1 MVISL
6 FIKTDA
12 AVNPKYILIIS
23 HTSLTFSDEKSVG
36 ALKKCKT
43 FVGQKMPSKMLR
55 FKTCCN
61 QVDRLAY
68 NLLALKTWKGCE
80 KKTIPPSPI
89 TQVPLIHLKKGQNKG
104 EGKKQSGVGNVWSL
118 YVSGNLPTYPSPKP
132 TFCHKW
138 QVSVNVGLREG

>member
-1 MVISL
+1 MAISL

-12 AVNPKYILIIS
+12 NVNPTYILMRS

-43 FVGQKMPSKMLR
+43 FVGQKIPAKILR

-68 NLLALKTWKGCE
+68 NLLALKTWKGYE
-80 KKTIPPSPI
+80 KKNIPPSPT
-89 TQVPLIHLKKGQNKG
+89 TQVPLAHLKKEQK
-104 EGKKQSGVGNVWSL
+104 ERRRKKNIV
-118 YVSGNLPTYPSPKP
+118 
-132 TFCHKW
+132 
-138 QVSVNVGLREG
+138 E

>member
-12 AVNPKYILIIS
+12 NVNPTSILMRS
-23 HTSLTFSDEKSVG
+23 HTSLAFSDEKSVG

-43 FVGQKMPSKMLR
+43 FVGQKIPAKMLR

-68 NLLALKTWKGCE
+68 DLFALKTWKGYE
-80 KKTIPPSPI
+80 KKNIPPSPT
-89 TQVPLIHLKKGQNKG
+89 TQVPLAHLKKGQK
-104 EGKKQSGVGNVWSL
+104 ERRQKKNIV
-118 YVSGNLPTYPSPKP
+118 
-132 TFCHKW
+132 
-138 QVSVNVGLREG
+138 E

>member
-1 MVISL
+1 MAISL

-12 AVNPKYILIIS
+12 NVKPNCILKIS

-68 NLLALKTWKGCE
+68 NLLALKTWKGYE
-80 KKTIPPSPI
+80 KKKHPSEPHHPSPPSP
-89 TQVPLIHLKKGQNKG
+89 P
-104 EGKKQSGVGNVWSL
+104 
-118 YVSGNLPTYPSPKP
+118 
-132 TFCHKW
+132 
-138 QVSVNVGLREG
+138 

>member
-1 MVISL
+1 MAISL

-12 AVNPKYILIIS
+12 NVNPTSILMRS

-43 FVGQKMPSKMLR
+43 FVGQKIPAKMLR

-68 NLLALKTWKGCE
+68 NLLALKTWKGYE
-80 KKTIPPSPI
+80 KKTSLRAPPPKSPLL
-89 TQVPLIHLKKGQNKG
+89 TLKKGKKKG
-104 EGKKQSGVGNVWSL
+104 DGQKTWWS
-118 YVSGNLPTYPSPKP
+118 
-132 TFCHKW
+132 
-138 QVSVNVGLREG
+138 R

>member
-1 MVISL
+1 MAISL

-12 AVNPKYILIIS
+12 NVNPTYILMRS

-43 FVGQKMPSKMLR
+43 FVGQKIPAKMLR

-80 KKTIPPSPI
+80 KKKPSLRVPSPKS
-89 TQVPLIHLKKGQNKG
+89 PLAHLKKGQK
-104 EGKKQSGVGNVWSL
+104 GKKHSGVGNV
-118 YVSGNLPTYPSPKP
+118 
-132 TFCHKW
+132 
-138 QVSVNVGLREG
+138 

>member
-1 MVISL
+1 MAISL

-12 AVNPKYILIIS
+12 NVNPNCILKIS

-68 NLLALKTWKGCE
+68 NLLALKTWKGYE
-80 KKTIPPSPI
+80 KKNIPPSPT
-89 TQVPLIHLKKGQNKG
+89 TQVPLAHLKKGQK
-104 EGKKQSGVGNVWSL
+104 ERRQKKKHSGVGNV
-118 YVSGNLPTYPSPKP
+118 
-132 TFCHKW
+132 
-138 QVSVNVGLREG
+138 

>member
-43 FVGQKMPSKMLR
+43 FVGQKMPATMLR

-68 NLLALKTWKGCE
+68 NLLALKTWKGYE
-80 KKTIPPSPI
+80 KKNIPPSPT
-89 TQVPLIHLKKGQNKG
+89 TQVPLSHLKKGQKKG
-104 EGKKQSGVGNVWSL
+104 DGKKNMV
-118 YVSGNLPTYPSPKP
+118 
-132 TFCHKW
+132 
-138 QVSVNVGLREG
+138 E

>member
-12 AVNPKYILIIS
+12 NVNPTSILMRS

-43 FVGQKMPSKMLR
+43 FVGQKIPAKILR

-68 NLLALKTWKGCE
+68 NLLALKTWKGYE
-80 KKTIPPSPI
+80 KKNIPPSPT
-89 TQVPLIHLKKGQNKG
+89 TQVPLAHLKKGQK
-104 EGKKQSGVGNVWSL
+104 ERRHKKNIV
-118 YVSGNLPTYPSPKP
+118 
-132 TFCHKW
+132 
-138 QVSVNVGLREG
+138 E